1 MKTFRKRYIFAGLTV
16 IAVGSCSFV
25 GSAAAEESA
34 IGKTGYPLIVFRQ
47 TGSPIGTERQREFFK
62 QSCEVHAKYKGAF
75 DDFWMAGGIAF
86 MKLDVCREQLEEVA
100 KLRPYCEKAGV
111 TMSYQQGHTLG
122 HGHVYVEEMEDS
134 PSDVITSARAEP
146 FPEDAWMVNPEGE
159 VLSWRNLCPRS
170 PYVHDYMYK
179 YAKQLLSIVR
189 PYTYWLDDD
198 CRLSMSRV
206 GCFCP
211 RCIAAFNQQTG
222 ENFSRNTLTNRLFNA
237 ADLDLDPIRL
247 EWIKFNEES
256 LAEFAKPFRKA
267 ANEVMP
273 ECRIALQ
280 TVRSCAVYNGRDY
293 APILKV
299 LSDNGRV
306 PSGTRPGDGNYT
318 EMRPRDFL
326 RKALWCTRESEK
338 CRKLGNLCGTVC
350 YEEETYTRKVLHKSP
365 NAIVNEC
372 ALAIASGCDTI
383 SLYWADGEKEQSIED
398 YERFVRS
405 IYLSRPYFERLSE
418 STKRTSLGGVARYL
432 GSRVY
437 ELKQFSTDHIDD
449 VDLAMCGIPVTVAES
464 AAAWKVWYTNKVSC
478 AAMVAGEAE
487 KVRKEGLV
495 DFGDITHYP
504 QQHVRRRWLNEID
517 RVTNGRFPVRVD
529 LTHALRVLPR
539 IDKQGKTDSVSIL
552 NLSIGGTDEFTVK
565 IRNPRS
571 TKPELMG
578 TRGPAR
584 PAKCTYDAK
593 KDELVVTIPNLPGWQ
608 IETIFL

>member
-1 MKTFRKRYIFAGLTV
+1 MKTPKTSRVLAVLAVVAAGSGV
-16 IAVGSCSFV
+16 SVGF
-25 GSAAAEESA
+25 AAEQESA
-34 IGKTGYPLIVFRQ
+34 IGKSGYPLVVFRQ
-47 TGSPIGTERQREFFK
+47 TGSIVGTERQREFFRK
-62 QSCEVHAKYKGAF
+62 SCEVHAKYKGAF
-75 DDFWMAGGIAF
+75 DDFWMGGGVAYA
-86 MKLDVCREQLEEVA
+86 KLEVCKERLEEVA
-100 KLRPYCEKAGV
+100 KLRPFCEKAGV

-122 HGHVYVEEMEDS
+122 HGHNYVTPMEDC
-134 PSDVITSARAEP
+134 PAGIITQSRAEP
-146 FPEDAWMVNPEGE
+146 FPDDAWMVNPKG
-159 VLSWRNLCPRS
+159 VTLSWRNLCPRS

-179 YAKQLLSIVR
+179 YAKQLISIVR
-189 PYTYWLDDD
+189 PYTYWPDDD
-198 CRLSMSRV
+198 CRLDTGRV

-211 RCIAAFNQQTG
+211 RCIAAFNRQTG
-222 ENFSRNTLTNRLFNA
+222 ESFDRNSLTNRLFGGA
-237 ADLDLDPIRL
+237 VLDPIRL
-247 EWIKFNEES
+247 EWIKFNEQS

-267 ANEVMP
+267 ADEVMP

-280 TVRSCAVYNGRDY
+280 TISSCAVYNGRDY
-293 APILKV
+293 GPILKAF
-299 LSDNGRV
+299 SGDGRV
-306 PSGTRPGDGNYT
+306 PSGTRPGHGCYT
-318 EMRPRDFL
+318 EMNPRDFL
-326 RKALWCTRESEK
+326 EKALWCTRESEK

-350 YEEETYTRKVLHKSP
+350 YEQETFTRKVLHKSP

-372 ALAIASGCDTI
+372 ALALASGCDTI
-383 SLYWADGEKEQSIED
+383 SLYWADGETEQTIED

-405 IYLSRPYFERLSE
+405 IYLSRPYFERLSA

-437 ELKQFSTDHIDD
+437 ELKQFWTGDKNDQ
-449 VDLAMCGIPVTVAES
+449 DLAMCGIPVTVAES
-464 AAAWKVWYTNKVSC
+464 AAAWKVWYTNGVSC

-495 DFGDITHYP
+495 DFGAITHYP
-504 QQHVRRRWLNEID
+504 QQHVRRKWLDEID

-584 PAKCTYDAK
+584 PAKCAYDAA
-593 KDELVVTIPNLPGWQ
+593 KDELVVTIPDLPGWQ
-608 IETIFL
+608 IATVFL